1 MVFSNIP
8 PIFAS
13 YYSSLKKQKMD
24 IPSAEEYYSKT
35 MFPALSKYKPDEIKL
50 WFETNTDAQQSVNI
64 MIEFAKLHVQA
75 ALESAYKNSIMY
87 KDLGEGEDGKIC
99 YEMGDIF
106 YDEYDYPIAISKN
119 SILDAYSLEN
129 IK

>member
-1 MVFSNIP
+1 LVFSIIP

-64 MIEFAKLHVQA
+64 MIEFARLHVQA
-75 ALESAYKNSIMY
+75 ALKAADDNADVTVIDVDMTGTIWGVDSETILNAY
-87 KDLGEGEDGKIC
+87 
-99 YEMGDIF
+99 
-106 YDEYDYPIAISKN
+106 P
-119 SILDAYSLEN
+119 LEN

>member
-1 MVFSNIP
+1 MNIP
-8 PIFAS
+8 TAKEF
-13 YYSSLKKQKMD
+13 
-24 IPSAEEYYSKT
+24 
-35 MFPALSKYKPDEIKL
+35 LSEN
-50 WFETNTDAQQSVNI
+50 FEGNAINPQI
-64 MIEFAKLHVQA
+64 LIEFAKLHVQA

-119 SILDAYSLEN
+119 SILNAYPLEN